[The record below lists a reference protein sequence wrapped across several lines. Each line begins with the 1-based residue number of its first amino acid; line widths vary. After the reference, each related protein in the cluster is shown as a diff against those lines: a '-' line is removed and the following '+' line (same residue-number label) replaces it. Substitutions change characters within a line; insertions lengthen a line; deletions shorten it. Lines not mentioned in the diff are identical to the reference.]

1 MLFIRFSLFLVNILL
16 FTNCYNYLS
25 EDVPIIVRPELKQ
38 RISLLTIKVTSP
50 ESERSKKHITAL
62 YTTYINDT
70 GYFGRVINEGIRS
83 SHHIDI
89 YTSEVNEYEH
99 FWVSSI
105 SSLFMILTAGILPS
119 IYSQERVLHADFYV
133 EEKLVGREKYRQKH
147 STLFGVPFF
156 FIWESGIEEAK
167 IIQYNKERNMI
178 NNMIQDYNRYL

>member
-1 MLFIRFSLFLVNILL
+1 MLFIRFSFLFAIILL
-16 FTNCYNYLS
+16 VTNCYNYLS
-25 EDVPIIVRPELKQ
+25 EDIPIVPRPELKQ

-50 ESERSKKHITAL
+50 ESERSKRQITAL
-62 YTTYINDT
+62 YTKYINDT
-70 GYFGRVINEGIRS
+70 GYFGRVISDGIRS

-105 SSLFMILTAGILPS
+105 SSLFMVLTVGILPS
-119 IYSQERVLHADFYV
+119 VYSEERVLNADFYV
-133 EEKLVGREKYRQKH
+133 EEKLVGREKYKQKH

-167 IIQYNKERNMI
+167 TIEYNKERNMI